1 MELRSIRKKGENIQ
15 VIGEITALY
24 KYDGVSLTTEIIPAF
39 NGVSSIVNYD
49 EDVYLFVEQ
58 GKYFDV
64 IRIGKPPAMMVIKD
78 TESKRF
84 NQYDTIG
91 NLTGFINSVEIG
103 QNYWKV
109 VPLVIGR
116 GYFELDGYKQ
126 PFDFGYDVNEQPVN
140 TEGGIT
146 AIGNF
151 IDTGYAEFGFLG
163 NKHSYFDLGLGAWVD
178 DVNQVAK
185 ASDLAKAVT
194 HRYGLEWTDQL
205 EPTHIYNYIKYL
217 RTYDEE
223 LGVFRLYAPSITPES
238 NAANFPLIVE
248 DEEGNTV
255 IRGISILL
263 AQDLGV
269 ASDGS
274 TGTFIDFRTV

>member
-91 NLTGFINSVEIG
+91 NLTGFIDSVEIG

-140 TEGGIT
+140 TEGGIGGECSPVLKLQSNVWQLV
-146 AIGNF
+146 AIPVKDAKVYEDVLLKLQNQ
-151 IDTGYAEFGFLG
+151 TG
-163 NKHSYFDLGLGAWVD
+163 
-178 DVNQVAK
+178 VA
-185 ASDLAKAVT
+185 
-194 HRYGLEWTDQL
+194 
-205 EPTHIYNYIKYL
+205 I
-217 RTYDEE
+217 EE
-223 LGVFRLYAPSITPES
+223 LVTLCTTYYGDENKYRAFAVGVTNPLSD
-238 NAANFPLIVE
+238 NNFPLTYNDGGTGEVTAFWIRTKDFTAVGLPDTIVLE
-248 DEEGNTV
+248 W
-255 IRGISILL
+255 
-263 AQDLGV
+263 
-269 ASDGS
+269 
-274 TGTFIDFRTV
+274 

>member
-1 MELRSIRKKGENIQ
+1 MELKSIRKKGENIQ

-24 KYDGVSLTTEIIPAF
+24 KYDGVTLTTEIIPAF

-64 IRIGKPPAMMVIKD
+64 IRIGKPPAMMVLKD
-78 TESKRF
+78 TQSRRF

-91 NLTGFINSVEIG
+91 NLTGFIDSVSIG
-103 QNYWKV
+103 QGYWKV

-116 GYFELDGYKQ
+116 GYFELDGYIQ

-140 TEGGIT
+140 TEGGIS
-146 AIGNF
+146 AVGNF

-163 NKHSYFDLGLGAWVD
+163 NKHSYFDMGLGAWVD
-178 DVNQVAK
+178 DVNVVAK
-185 ASDLAKAVT
+185 ASDLAKAVAY
-194 HRYGLEWTDQL
+194 RYNLEWADQSA
-205 EPTHIYNYIKYL
+205 PTHIYNYVKYL

-223 LGVFRLYAPSITPES
+223 LKVFRLYAPSITPES
-238 NAANFPLIVE
+238 NPANFPLILE
-248 DEEGNTV
+248 DEEGNTM

-263 AQDLGV
+263 AQDLDT

-274 TGTFIDFRTV
+274 VGTYIDFRTV